1 MKVQNDS
8 GVFQDNY
15 INRRIVWMEKTVRIR
30 KSFAPHRKYWCLVL
44 LSAYHLS
51 WGLSMCFSLFPK
63 NTSVQRQQYSWGK
76 NNSLYNN
83 FFDFYMSRIAQ
94 RVHWQ
99 QNQYIMNSIAD
110 VIIQYIN
117 QDVDRFWFT
126 DLSTLC
132 LLIIVRVS
140 FHLITTIMSKTKSNQ
155 KEHFAAKTQFGWYY

>member
-1 MKVQNDS
+1 
-8 GVFQDNY
+8 
-15 INRRIVWMEKTVRIR
+15 
-30 KSFAPHRKYWCLVL
+30 
-44 LSAYHLS
+44 
-51 WGLSMCFSLFPK
+51 MCFSLFPK

-132 LLIIVRVS
+132 
-140 FHLITTIMSKTKSNQ
+140 
-155 KEHFAAKTQFGWYY
+155 